1 MKALTKVET
10 MEVAAG
16 GFFEAV
22 GHAIGYAIGY
32 AAHEIEEAATSPA
45 GAAAISEAHT
55 SGAVD

>member
-22 GHAIGYAIGY
+22 GYAIGY